1 MRNERAGVHSSP
13 ASLPDDLFQSP
24 VSARHLS
31 ECTVPVVWE
40 ILVNL
45 SIVLGGP
52 RDGIWAYVR
61 IAVVRAISVPR
72 QTMGLSAQ
80 GRTSEHSSARVVP
93 KSMGAE

>member
-1 MRNERAGVHSSP
+1 MRNERAGVHSSA

-52 RDGIWAYVR
+52 RGWNLGVCENR
-61 IAVVRAISVPR
+61 CGPSN
-72 QTMGLSAQ
+72 
-80 GRTSEHSSARVVP
+80 
-93 KSMGAE
+93 